1 MKRLQSVAP
10 TWSYFPIHFFACQ
23 IILRVGRKLAK
34 LPASNR
40 LSLNVCRLSIYYYQN
55 TKRLFLTNIFHC
67 TELCTAAYLDKW
79 GWKALPFPFENHVNG
94 KMDKVPL
101 VCRLMEEAT
110 GRLNTQ
116 STNEQNVV
124 RKYWISGKH
133 NSSLH
138 LLYTFQYNPRF
149 VYFLHTFWGSFM
161 S

>member
-1 MKRLQSVAP
+1 MQRAAP
-10 TWSYFPIHFFACQ
+10 TWSYFPIHFFVCQ

-110 GRLNTQ
+110 GRLNAQ
-116 STNEQNVV
+116 STNHQDIV
-124 RKYWISGKH
+124 RKFAISGKH
-133 NSSLH
+133 NSLLH
-138 LLYTFQYNPRF
+138 LVTKEYKNSRF
-149 VYFLHTFWGSFM
+149 I
-161 S
+161 

>member
-1 MKRLQSVAP
+1 MRNYVCFQSMTRLQVLHKRCCP
-10 TWSYFPIHFFACQ
+10 PLEVTTFQFKFFFACQ

-55 TKRLFLTNIFHC
+55 TKRSFLTNIFHC

-101 VCRLMEEAT
+101 V
-110 GRLNTQ
+110 
-116 STNEQNVV
+116 
-124 RKYWISGKH
+124 
-133 NSSLH
+133 
-138 LLYTFQYNPRF
+138 YT
-149 VYFLHTFWGSFM
+149 GSFDQFHYHLKAKM
-161 S
+161 LKKQAHAMLISDRIYGFNNFLLI